1 MQAVR
6 QDSPVSIHD
15 IKEYLNPIR
24 GCKPEHKSVCISK
37 SFPLKMVL
45 KKNQII
51 PTQNQNR

>member
-15 IKEYLNPIR
+15 IKGYLNPTR

-45 KKNQII
+45 KKKQII